1 MNLIKAA
8 QAQLQSYGV
17 TAEEPALSFSA
28 GLIEEKIRSFCNV
41 TEVPEGLFHTAVNMV
56 CGEYLYQMQNLGKLD
71 AETFPVD
78 AAIKSIEEGDV
89 KISFMDNASASDRLT
104 VFIQTLRGTN
114 QDLMAFRRL
123 RW

>member
-1 MNLIKAA
+1 MDLLKDARV
-8 QAQLQSYGV
+8 QLQSYDV
-17 TAEEPALSFSA
+17 TVDETALSFA
-28 GLIEEKIRSFCNV
+28 VGLIEEKIRNFCNV
-41 TEVPEGLFHTAVNMV
+41 AEVPEGLFHTAVNMV
-56 CGEYLYQMQNLGKLD
+56 CGEYLHQMQNLGKLD